1 MSNIR
6 FLKPVRFRKFVNLA
20 EYEKNIDDKISEQSI
35 TFEKPDKRFSF
46 AMMDTD
52 LRITENPN
60 LIEDKKFSMLN
71 NDSQLANDKFDNTS
85 DPFYEL
91 DSQRSQI
98 EKIDKLN
105 ITATTNTKN
114 KVLKT
119 IKATGPKTK
128 QKTRY

>member
-1 MSNIR
+1 MSSIR
-6 FLKPVRFRKFVNLA
+6 FLRPVRFRKFVNLT

-46 AMMDTD
+46 ATMDTD

-91 DSQRSQI
+91 DNQRSQI

>member
-1 MSNIR
+1 MSSIR
-6 FLKPVRFRKFVNLA
+6 FLRPVRFRKFVNLT

-60 LIEDKKFSMLN
+60 LIEDKKFFMLN

-91 DSQRSQI
+91 DNQRSQI